1 MTVIIFCSKNAFTA
15 ENTEPVILKLK
26 PHICVLSKAEAYCND
41 QFVAEW
47 EVANKQQLS
56 LCLYQENKNNA
67 LACWE
72 NASVGRAKISM
83 SLTQTTAFELRTTRD
98 QTLMARELFKVIYTQ
113 KNVRRNPWSF
123 F

>member
-1 MTVIIFCSKNAFTA
+1 MFSSPMDAFAA
-15 ENTEPVILKLK
+15 EDAEPVKLTLK
-26 PHICVLSKAEAYCND
+26 PHICVLSKAEGYCSD
-41 QFVAEW
+41 QFEAEW

-56 LCLYQENKNNA
+56 LCLYQENKSHA

-72 NASVGRAKISM
+72 NASLGRAKISM

-98 QTLMARELFKVIYTQ
+98 QTLMAREFFKVIYAR
-113 KNVRRNPWSF
+113 KNTRRNPWSF